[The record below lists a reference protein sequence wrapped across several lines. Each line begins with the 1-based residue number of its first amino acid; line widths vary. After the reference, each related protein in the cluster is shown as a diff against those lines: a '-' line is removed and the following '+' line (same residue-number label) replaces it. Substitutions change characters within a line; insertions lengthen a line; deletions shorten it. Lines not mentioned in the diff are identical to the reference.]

1 MDWFLQD
8 GLQDVELCRMFS
20 FQEVEFCK
28 GEVVWREVRRA
39 LEAGAADGRVL
50 DIGVLGRLKDCVNQ
64 VSDKLIFSDWVGR
77 HAVVD
82 DRGRKPVQGSSIDD
96 VETES
101 QHEGHNDSHCH
112 GSLQDADHQNA
123 QVDHGEEELP
133 KKAFATALSGR
144 GRSIAVEAT
153 PGRDHLGAVEM
164 VGVVGKAGPVAS
176 AGVEG

>member
-1 MDWFLQD
+1 M
-8 GLQDVELCRMFS
+8 
-20 FQEVEFCK
+20 
-28 GEVVWREVRRA
+28 
-39 LEAGAADGRVL
+39 
-50 DIGVLGRLKDCVNQ
+50 
-64 VSDKLIFSDWVGR
+64 
-77 HAVVD
+77 D
-82 DRGRKPVQGSSIDD
+82 DRGRKPVQGNSIDD

-144 GRSIAVEAT
+144 GRSIAVKAA

-164 VGVVGKAGPVAS
+164 VDVVGKAGPVTS
-176 AGVEG
+176 AGVES

>member
-1 MDWFLQD
+1 M
-8 GLQDVELCRMFS
+8 
-20 FQEVEFCK
+20 
-28 GEVVWREVRRA
+28 WREVRRA
-39 LEAGAADGRVL
+39 LEAGAADRRVL
-50 DIGVLGRLKDCVNQ
+50 DIGILGRLKEGINQ
-64 VSDKLIFSDWVGR
+64 VSNKLIFSEGVGR
-77 HAVVD
+77 LAVVD
-82 DRGRKPVQGSSIDD
+82 DSGRKRVQGNSIGD
-96 VETES
+96 VEEES

-144 GRSIAVEAT
+144 GRSIAVEAG

>member
-1 MDWFLQD
+1 MDRVLHD
-8 GLQDVELCRMFS
+8 GLQDVQLSRMFS
-20 FQEVEFCK
+20 FQEIELGN
-28 GEVVWREVRRA
+28 GEVVGMEVRGAPEARA
-39 LEAGAADGRVL
+39 AGGRAL
-50 DIGVLGRLKDCVNQ
+50 DIGVLSWLEEGIDQ
-64 VSDKLIFSDWVGR
+64 VSYKLVVSDGVGR
-77 HAVVD
+77 PAVVD
-82 DRGRKPVQGSSIDD
+82 DSGRKRVQGNSIGD
-96 VETES
+96 VEEES

-144 GRSIAVEAT
+144 GRSIAVEAA

-176 AGVEG
+176 AGVES

>member
-1 MDWFLQD
+1 MDRFLQD
-8 GLQDVELCRMFS
+8 GLQDVQLCRMFS
-20 FQEVEFCK
+20 FQEVELGK
-28 GEVVWREVRRA
+28 GEVVGREVRGAPEARA
-39 LEAGAADGRVL
+39 AGGRAL
-50 DIGVLGRLKDCVNQ
+50 DIGVLSWLKEGINQ
-64 VSDKLIFSDWVGR
+64 VSDKLIFSDGVGR
-77 HAVVD
+77 PAVVD
-82 DRGRKPVQGSSIDD
+82 DSGRKRVQGNSIGD
-96 VETES
+96 VEEES

-112 GSLQDADHQNA
+112 GGLQYADHQDA

-144 GRSIAVEAT
+144 GRSIAVEAG